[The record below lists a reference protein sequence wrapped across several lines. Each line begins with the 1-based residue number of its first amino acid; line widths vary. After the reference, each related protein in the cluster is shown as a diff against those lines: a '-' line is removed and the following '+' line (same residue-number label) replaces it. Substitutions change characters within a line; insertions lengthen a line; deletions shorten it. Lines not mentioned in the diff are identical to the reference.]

1 MGVLIDYLYISARDT
16 DKRSVIRFA
25 TIAAI
30 RDTLRAVAA
39 DFVTLFYGDMSL
51 DISQRS
57 LTIPVSVVLQRRI
70 VKGAFWEAPVWT
82 LDSVLVGQG
91 LVNDEADGEELSAGP
106 AQLTDPSITRHLWGG
121 FAVCLYRDACERY
134 WHALIGD
141 EPKVYVVMKE
151 DEVDASTEP
160 AIVTIDYDE
169 ATAHSETDAEVLTAE
184 IPGELYRIMEQYV
197 LEHYKPVAFE
207 KRKRKNWKKAE
218 REGATADANGAQ
230 TAVDEPGSD
239 PWDEKRRFFR
249 PGYHG

>member
-1 MGVLIDYLYISARDT
+1 
-16 DKRSVIRFA
+16 
-25 TIAAI
+25 
-30 RDTLRAVAA
+30 
-39 DFVTLFYGDMSL
+39 MSL

-70 VKGAFWEAPVWT
+70 VRGSFWEAPVWT

-91 LVNDEADGEELSAGP
+91 LVNEDADGEELATGSSP
-106 AQLTDPSITRHLWGG
+106 STDSDTTRHLWGG
-121 FAVCLYRDACERY
+121 F
-134 WHALIGD
+134 
-141 EPKVYVVMKE
+141 YVVMKE

-207 KRKRKNWKKAE
+207 KRKRKNWKKGE
-218 REGATADANGAQ
+218 RDTGAANSSDAQDVADA
-230 TAVDEPGSD
+230 PGSD
-239 PWDEKRRFFR
+239 PWDEKRRFYR

>member
-1 MGVLIDYLYISARDT
+1 
-16 DKRSVIRFA
+16 
-25 TIAAI
+25 
-30 RDTLRAVAA
+30 
-39 DFVTLFYGDMSL
+39 MSL
-51 DISQRS
+51 DISQRT
-57 LTIPVSVVLQRRI
+57 LTIPVAVVLQRRMAR
-70 VKGAFWEAPVWT
+70 GSFWEVPVWT
-82 LDSVLVGQG
+82 LDSVLVGQE
-91 LVNDEADGEELSAGP
+91 LLNSEADGEELVASDE
-106 AQLTDPSITRHLWGG
+106 QTTDSDSTRHLWGG

-151 DEVDASTEP
+151 DEVDSSTEP

-169 ATAHSETDAEVLTAE
+169 ATAHSETDADVLTAE

-207 KRKRKNWKKAE
+207 KRKRKNWKKGDRRAPP
-218 REGATADANGAQ
+218 AAQ
-230 TAVDEPGSD
+230 PDTRDTQAINDEPGAD

>member
-1 MGVLIDYLYISARDT
+1 
-16 DKRSVIRFA
+16 
-25 TIAAI
+25 
-30 RDTLRAVAA
+30 
-39 DFVTLFYGDMSL
+39 MSL

-70 VKGAFWEAPVWT
+70 VRGSFWEAPVWT

-91 LVNDEADGEELSAGP
+91 LVNDDADGEELATGSSP
-106 AQLTDPSITRHLWGG
+106 STDSDTTRHLWGG

-134 WHALIGD
+134 WHALIGE

-207 KRKRKNWKKAE
+207 KRKRKNWKKGE
-218 REGATADANGAQ
+218 RDTGAANSSDAQDVADA
-230 TAVDEPGSD
+230 PGSD
-239 PWDEKRRFFR
+239 PWDEKRRFYR